1 MVATAKLPGDGAG
14 RGGVDMKFADFSNCA
29 GKLPS
34 AALDHRAVGGAT
46 LPRLC
51 LTRRRYCWLPSV
63 KVLRFEVSNPRG
75 LTPGTKAAA

>member
-1 MVATAKLPGDGAG
+1 
-14 RGGVDMKFADFSNCA
+14 MKFTDFPNCA
-29 GKLPS
+29 GRLPS

-51 LTRRRYCWLPSV
+51 QTLRRYRWLPSV